1 MKTSDVLIVGGG
13 PSGLRVAAR
22 LAGAG
27 LDVRVLERKGDIGSK
42 VVCTGIIGKEVF
54 DSFGMNRDSALC
66 QLQAVRL
73 VSPYGTSVVYRHP
86 QPFAYV
92 VDRERFDRNLASEA
106 RARGADIVLD
116 TKVED
121 ILVGRDGVLVRS
133 RASSGG
139 RTLFSARMAVLATG
153 IDFGLQAKLGLGRPK
168 EYLNGA
174 QVEIETEDA
183 AAAAIF
189 VGRAVAPGAFAWMVP
204 SGPCRVRVGVLTR
217 REPREYLARLARAV
231 FPDRYAADAPA
242 GIRVKAVAQGLLSKT
257 YGERI
262 LAVGEAAGHV
272 KTTTG
277 GGVAYGLMGADIA
290 SEVIRECF
298 TKGAFGADDLAP
310 YEKAWKSAMQ
320 REIVLGRMAR
330 RLCARLTDAQM
341 ERIFYLAQTDGI
353 IPIIREKG
361 DFDWHGDLIL
371 ALVKRL
377 SFMKVF
383 RGGPRGLRPDG
394 LRPDG
399 RS

>member
-1 MKTSDVLIVGGG
+1 MQSSDVLIVGGG

-22 LAGAG
+22 LAGSG
-27 LDVRVLERKGDIGSK
+27 LHVRVLERKDGIGSK

-66 QLQAVRL
+66 ELQTVRL
-73 VSPYGTSVVYRHP
+73 VSPFGTSVVYRHP

-92 VDRERFDRNLASEA
+92 VDRERFDRNLASVA
-106 RARGADIVLD
+106 RARGAEIVLA
-116 TKVED
+116 TKAED
-121 ILVGRDGVLVRS
+121 ILVSGEGVRVRA
-133 RASSGG
+133 REAGGG
-139 RTLFSARMAVLATG
+139 RRLFSARMAVLASG
-153 IDFGLQAKLGLGRPK
+153 IDFGLHAKLGLGRPK

-174 QVEIETEDA
+174 QVEIGTDDA

-189 VGRAVAPGAFAWMVP
+189 VGRDVAPGAFAWMVP
-204 SGPCRVRVGVLTR
+204 SGPLRLRVGVLTR
-217 REPREYLARLARAV
+217 REPRAYLAKLAGTV
-231 FPDRYAADAPA
+231 FPDRYADAAPA
-242 GIRVKAVAQGLLSKT
+242 GIRIKSIAQGLLSKT
-257 YGERI
+257 YGERVI
-262 LAVGEAAGHV
+262 AVGEAAGHV

-290 SEVIRECF
+290 SDVIGACF
-298 TKGAFGADDLAP
+298 AKGAFAAKDLAP
-310 YEKAWKSAMQ
+310 YEKSWKTAMQ

-330 RLCARLTDAQM
+330 RVCARLTDAQM

-383 RGGPRGLRPDG
+383 RGAPRGPWPKSL
-394 LRPDG
+394 
-399 RS
+399 S